1 MPRFGR
7 RPPAAR
13 RRLGGPSRGGRGI
26 HAFGVSS
33 RASCPRPASCRRRDG
48 SACMPPPGSLPH
60 PGLLPSVALRS
71 RAPRRGLRHP
81 CLRESSPASC
91 RRGRFRA
98 LRSGWHRATA
108 GDLWRASVP
117 ACLPAATSA
126 APAWRASMPGAGDGI
141 LPSRSAASPPMDP
154 SVVPRAVPSGSR
166 PQSSVAGI
174 LPVVRRHPCRRG
186 YRPWRANNAIALRV
200 STDKPSH
207 ASTISRSDSSSR
219 TTNPSRIAS
228 LSWAVCIAG
237 IATAPPS
244 ALHRVETSVSPV
256 YSPGVPV
263 LPGEPFWTV
272 ASRDCPPVNAEGRCT
287 RIGLFVFIPV
297 FAALSGPRALTDR
310 FLKSA
315 RERPGKPSFQL
326 AARL

>member
-26 HAFGVSS
+26 HAFGISL

-98 LRSGWHRATA
+98 LRSGWRPATA

-126 APAWRASMPGAGDGI
+126 ASVAGIHARSGRRHPAVAVGGFAADGPVGR
-141 LPSRSAASPPMDP
+141 PSRSAERIPTAVQRGGHPARRAAASMPPGLSP
-154 SVVPRAVPSGSR
+154 LASKQRYRA
-166 PQSSVAGI
+166 
-174 LPVVRRHPCRRG
+174 
-186 YRPWRANNAIALRV
+186 
-200 STDKPSH
+200 
-207 ASTISRSDSSSR
+207 
-219 TTNPSRIAS
+219 AS
-228 LSWAVCIAG
+228 L
-237 IATAPPS
+237 
-244 ALHRVETSVSPV
+244 
-256 YSPGVPV
+256 
-263 LPGEPFWTV
+263 
-272 ASRDCPPVNAEGRCT
+272 D
-287 RIGLFVFIPV
+287 
-297 FAALSGPRALTDR
+297 
-310 FLKSA
+310 
-315 RERPGKPSFQL
+315 
-326 AARL
+326 